1 MLGKAVVQDAAHA
14 AGRKR
19 QNLILQ
25 ELLEIDGLAAVLIR
39 DDDDVV
45 LADDPFADIRMLD
58 ISRYEGEVAAVTQH
72 PFHQPVGTEGGTVF
86 NLNRDLG
93 VLVAVACEYF
103 GEDGDRDR
111 LKRSD
116 VYAAARGVVFHRLG
130 HLARHMQHFDGMAKR
145 LSRAIVPQ
153 ELLIILRI

>member
-25 ELLEIDGLAAVLIR
+25 ELFEIDGLAAVLIR

-58 ISRYEGEVAAVTQH
+58 VSRYEGEVAAVT
-72 PFHQPVGTEGGTVF
+72 PFPPARWDRRWDRFQSEPRPWG
-86 NLNRDLG
+86 
-93 VLVAVACEYF
+93 AC
-103 GEDGDRDR
+103 RCS
-111 LKRSD
+111 L
-116 VYAAARGVVFHRLG
+116 
-130 HLARHMQHFDGMAKR
+130 
-145 LSRAIVPQ
+145 
-153 ELLIILRI
+153 

>member
-25 ELLEIDGLAAVLIR
+25 ELFEIDGLAAVLIR

-58 ISRYEGEVAAVTQH
+58 VSRYEGEVCSCDPA
-72 PFHQPVGTEGGTVF
+72 PFHQPLGPKVGPF
-86 NLNRDLG
+86 
-93 VLVAVACEYF
+93 
-103 GEDGDRDR
+103 
-111 LKRSD
+111 S
-116 VYAAARGVVFHRLG
+116 
-130 HLARHMQHFDGMAKR
+130 
-145 LSRAIVPQ
+145 I
-153 ELLIILRI
+153 

>member
-25 ELLEIDGLAAVLIR
+25 ELFEIDGLAAVLIR

-58 ISRYEGEVAAVTQH
+58 VSRYEGEVAAVTQH

-116 VYAAARGVVFHRLG
+116 VYTAGLRQKNTPLVSQRGIK
-130 HLARHMQHFDGMAKR
+130 DD
-145 LSRAIVPQ
+145 S
-153 ELLIILRI
+153 ILFSINWYPFISW

>member
-25 ELLEIDGLAAVLIR
+25 ELFEIDGLAAVLIR

-58 ISRYEGEVAAVTQH
+58 VSRYEGEVAAVTQH
-72 PFHQPVGTEGGTVF
+72 PFHQPVGTEGGIVF
-86 NLNRDLG
+86 NLNRDLRKRFVKIENG
-93 VLVAVACEYF
+93 KVTNYF
-103 GEDGDRDR
+103 QFRN
-111 LKRSD
+111 SP
-116 VYAAARGVVFHRLG
+116 
-130 HLARHMQHFDGMAKR
+130 
-145 LSRAIVPQ
+145 LSHHHALTASSCP
-153 ELLIILRI
+153 LRCPCFPC